1 MVVVVAVV
9 HAGKRTIGRFAAVVV
24 GTCVVG
30 VVDVVFRV
38 DVAALAVVD
47 ILASVG

>member
-9 HAGKRTIGRFAAVVV
+9 HAGKRTIGRFAVVVV

-30 VVDVVFRV
+30 VDVVFRV